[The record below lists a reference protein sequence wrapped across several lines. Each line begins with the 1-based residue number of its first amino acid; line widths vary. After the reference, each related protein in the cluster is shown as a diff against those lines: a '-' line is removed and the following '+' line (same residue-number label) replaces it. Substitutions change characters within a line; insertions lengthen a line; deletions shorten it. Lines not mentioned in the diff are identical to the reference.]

1 MLELGFHN
9 INVPMT
15 ILTLIT
21 LLNISLVISFLTANI
36 NGTGFDF
43 LGIGLYILVGLELAG
58 VIVAYLVSKRRNATA
73 QF

>member
-9 INVPMT
+9 NKVPMT